1 MKILVV
7 HNAYQ
12 QPGGEDRVVADE
24 MRMLQDAGH
33 TVVEYGAHNDDV
45 VQLTQLRLAARA
57 VWSQSSYDALARVIE
72 SNRPDVMHVHNTL
85 PLISPSAYYAASRR
99 GVAVVQ
105 TLHNFRLL
113 CPNALLFR
121 DGATCE
127 ECLGHS
133 VPWPALQH
141 GCYRGSRAATG
152 AIVAM
157 LSVHRAAGTFARKV
171 DAYIAPSEFVRL
183 KYVENGFPEK
193 RVLVKPHVVYPDCG
207 IGNGSGGYA
216 LFVGRLSAEKG
227 LTTLLAAWRQL
238 RRDIPLLIVGDGPL
252 APLVIEAA
260 REEGIIWLGRR
271 PAEQVHDLL
280 ARARCLVLPSE
291 CYETVGRV
299 AAEAYAAGTPVIA
312 ANGGSM
318 REMVTHERTGLL
330 FEQGSADDLVRQV
343 RLILR
348 QPALLREM
356 RLHAR
361 AEFEARYDAAANTRQ
376 LLTVYRRAIAW
387 RRATPASSR
396 DRRARRATAGVTAK
410 AVGSDVHV

>member
-1 MKILVV
+1 
-7 HNAYQ
+7 
-12 QPGGEDRVVADE
+12 
-24 MRMLQDAGH
+24 
-33 TVVEYGAHNDDV
+33 
-45 VQLTQLRLAARA
+45 
-57 VWSQSSYDALARVIE
+57 
-72 SNRPDVMHVHNTL
+72 
-85 PLISPSAYYAASRR
+85 
-99 GVAVVQ
+99 
-105 TLHNFRLL
+105 
-113 CPNALLFR
+113 
-121 DGATCE
+121 
-127 ECLGHS
+127 

-157 LSVHRAAGTFARKV
+157 LSVHRVAGTFAKTV
-171 DAYIAPSEFVRL
+171 DTYIAPSGFVRR

-193 RVLVKPHVVYPDCG
+193 RVLVKPHVVYPDRG

-227 LTTLLAAWRQL
+227 LTTLIAAWRQL
-238 RRDIPLLIVGDGPL
+238 RRDMPLLIVGDGPL

-271 PAEQVHDLL
+271 PVEQVHDLL

-291 CYETVGRV
+291 CYETFGRV

-318 REMVTHERTGLL
+318 REMVSHERTGLL

-361 AEFEARYDAAANTRQ
+361 AEFEARYGATANTRE

-387 RRATPASSR
+387 RRATPASPR
-396 DRRARRATAGVTAK
+396 EGRARRITAAVRAK